1 MFYVLVTLT
10 FHGLGALSV
19 STYLAGRCST
29 PDDPT
34 VGLSPFS
41 AGDRAISRSAANQER
56 GTGRT
61 KRISMRT
68 WAARRGEREKKR
80 SCGGGGGRAGE
91 IRTGES
97 RRVSGYDSKLMRMAG
112 SCRGSSVGWACG
124 VKEHSS
130 SSLILTPLSPKRK
143 WK

>member
-1 MFYVLVTLT
+1 
-10 FHGLGALSV
+10 
-19 STYLAGRCST
+19 
-29 PDDPT
+29 
-34 VGLSPFS
+34 
-41 AGDRAISRSAANQER
+41 
-56 GTGRT
+56 
-61 KRISMRT
+61 MRT

-143 WK
+143 